1 MVMVLRFLPCT
12 GFAVYHWGP
21 AMNARLCSTCD
32 VENPC
37 NHTHGSFSHRP
48 VIFGLI
54 LSEGII
60 DLPHDPLSP
69 LNARSNQFVR
79 SRASLRPSEQIIGG
93 SHVQTRQDRGHD
105 ADHSFAAFVHDW
117 GMILYSLYIRY
128 RALGPMQKNKINRA
142 KVLAALNT
150 TCPSCGFSIS
160 PAEVVRIDFE
170 RMRCPKCGAI
180 FEPGEVR
187 KAD

>member
-1 MVMVLRFLPCT
+1 MLAAISLSVRGLPC
-12 GFAVYHWGP
+12 GP
-21 AMNARLCSTCD
+21 PNK
-32 VENPC
+32 
-37 NHTHGSFSHRP
+37 
-48 VIFGLI
+48 
-54 LSEGII
+54 
-60 DLPHDPLSP
+60 
-69 LNARSNQFVR
+69 
-79 SRASLRPSEQIIGG
+79 IIGG

-117 GMILYSLYIRY
+117 SMILYSLYIRY
-128 RALGPMQKNKINRA
+128 RALGPMQRNKINRA

-180 FEPGEVR
+180 FEPGKCGKRIRMGQEHVGVSVR
-187 KAD
+187 D